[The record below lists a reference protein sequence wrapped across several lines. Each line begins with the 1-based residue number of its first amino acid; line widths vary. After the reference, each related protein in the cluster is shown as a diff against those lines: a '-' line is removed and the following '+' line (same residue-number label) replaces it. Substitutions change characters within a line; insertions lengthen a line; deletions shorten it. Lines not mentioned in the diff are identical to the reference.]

1 MDWETIARM
10 MVQLLTVSLE
20 QQQVKIHKNEIYLV
34 CGNEHEFPKYTF
46 YVLAMAFCTEN
57 LKRYKSFY
65 RVVIYFIGCMTYEIF
80 HIQSEIPK

>member
-1 MDWETIARM
+1 M

-20 QQQVKIHKNEIYLV
+20 QQQVKFHKNEIYLV
-34 CGNEHEFPKYTF
+34 CGSEHEFLKYTF
-46 YVLAMAFCTEN
+46 YVLAMAFYTEN

-65 RVVIYFIGCMTYEIF
+65 RVEICFIGCMTYEIF